1 MHTQRTRAEDLHFPM
16 TNPALYHLIMYIHLE
31 ELRSTYSSKND
42 IPQREFRISVSEAR
56 AKEKLKE
63 KWRGE
68 RTRERTRKKC
78 AGEPLIRRPSGG
90 LRPSSCIPWLGEY
103 RLSVVRLGVL
113 HSGKYLGIF
122 EESRV
127 PKKTVYFEVRRRD
140 PSRESEQ
147 RRASGTVIASASFV
161 GNQTHQHRAH
171 VGRKYTKG
179 KMLRGALPI
188 ENVTAPLCVFR
199 AHFLSRASRISECI
213 ISIFYFRDTQETH
226 HHYN

>member
-1 MHTQRTRAEDLHFPM
+1 MISLGG
-16 TNPALYHLIMYIHLE
+16 
-31 ELRSTYSSKND
+31 SSGSQSQV
-42 IPQREFRISVSEAR
+42 PETR

-90 LRPSSCIPWLGEY
+90 LSPSSCIPWLGEY

-113 HSGKYLGIF
+113 HSSKYLGIF

-147 RRASGTVIASASFV
+147 RRAWNSHRQRVFRRQSNTPAS
-161 GNQTHQHRAH
+161 RAC
-171 VGRKYTKG
+171 RKKIYKG
-179 KMLRGALPI
+179 KMLRGALPV

-199 AHFLSRASRISECI
+199 AHFLSRASRISESI
-213 ISIFYFRDTQETH
+213 ISIFYFRDTQET
-226 HHYN
+226 YNH